1 MQLKPEITNAVN
13 WIFNVQLKLYLK
25 SILIRIRPIAVQNS
39 SLNLQIIETK
49 SPAET
54 PYAKCEAAI
63 TKPPSLP
70 PNCMGRKNRILANS
84 DVNDIINYCCP
95 VKLKIA

>member
-1 MQLKPEITNAVN
+1 MQIKPEITNAVN

-70 PNCMGRKNRILANS
+70 PN
-84 DVNDIINYCCP
+84 Y
-95 VKLKIA
+95 